1 MLMDAYRECIT
12 LGDDNFIE
20 NLVIII
26 LNIRDSNIP
35 YLYKY
40 IWTHVSNTQL
50 VSSLSRHIF
59 YQKVL
64 VSVTFAYGKSA
75 IRYYST

>member
-1 MLMDAYRECIT
+1 MTITFECSYYQRKRMLMDAYRECIT

-40 IWTHVSNTQL
+40 I
-50 VSSLSRHIF
+50 
-59 YQKVL
+59 
-64 VSVTFAYGKSA
+64 
-75 IRYYST
+75 